1 MGLIDDLRRSNDPRN
16 DVNIQVPPPP
26 PPQPP
31 APPVPPVPP
40 EEIPQVAVSDEYHS
54 DRSSESPYISYDEPE
69 PSLQEQLLL
78 PIQDSDVSYGLEM
91 PPTVPRDGM
100 EGGLL
105 SGTFPTMPAAEP
117 APPPIDRDIYISDSV
132 YGAEANLQI
141 QKEQQAFQSQLDR
154 DAQSIVLR
162 EQHFPVLYER
172 PSFTAY
178 NQNMEQY
185 HRLLREK
192 NDAARAAAD
201 GEKLPEV
208 PPGQEVGMPSRKPQ
222 FNSTRNPF
230 KAGDIVGHQRT
241 QVPFNP
247 IAGTVQGFQEIAKN
261 PLDPR
266 SYLQFPVLSATG
278 GQWGEWGKGILG
290 GTFYTLS
297 LAENVAKGGLTDLY
311 NLVSGNKPPTSNQ
324 PPAVVQATIGKNYDF
339 SQEKSEDKPWGF
351 VGSEQAP
358 KTITELQ
365 NRSMFWGLLAQPWT
379 WNAIKGVK
387 KAVTGNEN
395 INIPDFKFQG
405 LDGKVTTVG
414 AGKMLQGVEAVTGF
428 IADVVAGA
436 VVDRGAG
443 DVAKVANKIRGVEE
457 VATEAIQKPAS
468 NLPKQQ
474 VKAVSPVTTPTPGGV
489 LQPMAT
495 KPITKVVVEPHI
507 TAPVVPNTA
516 AVMEKV
522 VNPPTGYR
530 VNPDILHKVPR
541 SNEQL
546 TQMGKFVGI
555 VPPTRTTPYST
566 ARLNAMTQNPELES
580 VIAKYGPPLDET
592 KLLPQEP
599 PTVVIPDPVPP
610 TKEASRKLVMEKLD
624 QLKTASPEEQVKLR
638 HDIDRL
644 LDKETDVPD
653 VLQPGV
659 LQEVQ
664 KELPKELHASSQEGI
679 ITTQKYL
686 VAKQDYADASA
697 IEAKLRSEFSEEQE
711 IMISQMDSL
720 LDEPNIGRQVLLEQ
734 VPIPKPRDFI
744 QDGEELI
751 QLKRTPPVAATEM
764 AEGVN
769 NLRLY
774 HGSKVSNLN
783 LSLDLIDPVEGAARS
798 EFGPAIY
805 LTSDMEEAS
814 EHAKKFI
821 NDNLPAARREF
832 DNVGS
837 VYEVSINVHNPLDGM
852 ATPPREVDAVF
863 KSAVRDFFGDEV
875 AQEYAEKIAGKPLSR
890 YYTSLDE
897 IVGDINPHE
906 FPEAKVLS
914 FQRLVNQDLRNMGYD
929 SIVVKGNYKDRGT
942 IVAILDN
949 GPRGVTAVN
958 DAIAVGRGT
967 MIEQATEGFNVAV
980 RHRDLY
986 PDDAFAQVQLKE
998 ASSRLQS
1005 HLVQQTV
1012 RNLNDAEEDALRAA
1026 HRLADSEDEL
1036 AEIARIDKQQ
1046 KEAVSLQM
1054 AERQTKKQVSEDA
1067 KSDVTHCI

>member
-1 MGLIDDLRRSNDPRN
+1 M
-16 DVNIQVPPPP
+16 
-26 PPQPP
+26 
-31 APPVPPVPP
+31 
-40 EEIPQVAVSDEYHS
+40 
-54 DRSSESPYISYDEPE
+54 
-69 PSLQEQLLL
+69 
-78 PIQDSDVSYGLEM
+78 PIQDSSVSYGLEM

-117 APPPIDRDIYISDSV
+117 APPPIDRDIYIADSV
-132 YGAEANLQI
+132 YGAEANVLI
-141 QKEQQAFQSQLDR
+141 QKQQQAFQSQLDR

-162 EQHFPVLYER
+162 EEHFPVLYER

-192 NDAARAAAD
+192 DAAAKASAD
-201 GEKLPEV
+201 GDSQIALSEKPHSERV
-208 PPGQEVGMPSRKPQ
+208 STTTRQPQ
-222 FNSTRNPF
+222 FDSTRNPF
-230 KAGDIVGHQRT
+230 KAGEIVGHQRT
-241 QVPFNP
+241 EVPFNP
-247 IAGTVQGFQEIAKN
+247 IAGTVQGLQEIAKN

-266 SYLQFPVLSATG
+266 SYLQYPILSAAG
-278 GQWGEWGKGILG
+278 GQWGEWGKGVLG
-290 GTFYTLS
+290 GLFYTLS
-297 LAENVAKGGLTDLY
+297 LGENVVKGGLTDLY

-324 PPAVVQATIGKNYDF
+324 PPAAVQAVIGKNYDF
-339 SQEKSEDKPWGF
+339 SQEKSAEKPLGF
-351 VGSEQAP
+351 VGSETAP

-365 NRSMFWGLLAQPWT
+365 NRSAFWGLMAMPWT

-387 KAVTGNEN
+387 KAITGNEN
-395 INIPDFKFQG
+395 INIPDFAVAGF
-405 LDGKVTTVG
+405 DGKPIFKVSG
-414 AGKMLQGVEAVTGF
+414 GKMLQGVEATGGF
-428 IADVVAGA
+428 IADVAAGA
-436 VVDRGAG
+436 FVDAGIG
-443 DVAKVANKIRGVEE
+443 DVAKVANKVRGVEE
-457 VATEAIQKPAS
+457 ATTEAIQKPVS

-474 VKAVSPVTTPTPGGV
+474 VKAVSPVTTPTPERGA
-489 LQPMAT
+489 LQSIAT
-495 KPITKVVVEPHI
+495 KPIPKVTVEPHM

-522 VNPPTGYR
+522 ANPPTNYR

-580 VIAKYGPPLDET
+580 VMAKYGPPLDET

-599 PTVVIPDPVPP
+599 PTVVIPDPIPP

-644 LDKETDVPD
+644 LDNETNVPD

-659 LQEVQ
+659 LKEVQ
-664 KELPKELHASSQEGI
+664 KELPKELHASSPEGMI
-679 ITTQKYL
+679 STQKYL
-686 VAKQDYADASA
+686 VAKQDYADAST
-697 IEAKLRSEFSEEQE
+697 IEAKLRGEFSEEQE

-744 QDGEELI
+744 QDGDELI
-751 QLKRTPPVAATEM
+751 QLKRTPPMAATEM

-774 HGSKVSNLN
+774 HGSKVSDLN
-783 LSLDLIDPVEGAARS
+783 LTLDLIDPVEGAARS
-798 EFGPAIY
+798 EFGTAIY
-805 LTSDMEEAS
+805 LTSDIEEAS

-837 VYEVSINVHNPLDGM
+837 VYEVSTSVHNPLDGM
-852 ATPPREVDAVF
+852 ATPPKEVDAVF

-875 AQEYAEKIAGKPLSR
+875 AQEYAQKIAGKPLSR

-942 IVAILDN
+942 IVAILEN
-949 GPRGVTAVN
+949 GPTRGVTSIN

-967 MIEQATEGFNVAV
+967 MIEQATEGYNVAV

-1012 RNLNDAEEDALRAA
+1012 RNLNDAEEDAIRAA
-1026 HRLADSEDEL
+1026 HRLADTEDEL

-1046 KEAVSLQM
+1046 KEVVSLQM
-1054 AERQTKKQVSEDA
+1054 AERQTKKQIAEDA
-1067 KSDVTHCI
+1067 KPDTNPCI